1 MDTRSKIVDTL
12 PPNCEIVEGF
22 FDPLLADHA
31 EQLNSIEKT
40 RPLAVVIRDP
50 EEPLLNS
57 RARAELVAA
66 LKCVDYVVI
75 GGTYAARALQEDR
88 DSLMQVIRTKH
99 GK

>member
-12 PPNCEIVEGF
+12 PPDCEIVEGF
-22 FDPLLADHA
+22 FDPLLAAHA
-31 EQLNSIEKT
+31 AQLTSIPKT

-50 EEPLLNS
+50 EEPLLSS
-57 RARAELVAA
+57 RARAELVAGIA
-66 LKCVDYVVI
+66 CVDYVII
-75 GGTYAARALQEDR
+75 GGTYPGRTLQEDR